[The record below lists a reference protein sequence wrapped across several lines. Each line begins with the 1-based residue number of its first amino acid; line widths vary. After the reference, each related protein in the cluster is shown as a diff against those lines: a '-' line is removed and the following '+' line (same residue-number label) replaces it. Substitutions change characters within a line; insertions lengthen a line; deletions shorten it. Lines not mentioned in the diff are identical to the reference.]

1 MAIKKQEPEKLPDLP
16 PAGDTAVTV
25 VQPAGEFS
33 IHSLFARKINGNP
46 PVSNISLKRT
56 LTKPLIAMAHAKELI
71 FTCSSEVYIMELPSK
86 DRKSEMDE
94 VRVVDG
100 VDEATT
106 QECVLMLNEL
116 MAGAFKRG
124 GYRTMV
130 PDTDDKAISKYKEVP
145 GNPLVGKSF
154 AFREGVKKEGKGYR
168 AIETVEVEIT
178 R

>member
-1 MAIKKQEPEKLPDLP
+1 MATRKQEPEKLPDLP
-16 PAGDTAVTV
+16 PVGETEVTV
-25 VQPAGEFS
+25 VQPASEFS
-33 IHSLFARKINGNP
+33 IDSLFARKINGIP
-46 PVSNISLKRT
+46 PLSNISLKRT
-56 LTKPLIAMAHAKELI
+56 LTKPLIAMAHIKELI
-71 FTCSSEVYIMELPSK
+71 FTCSSEVYVMQLPAK
-86 DRKSEMDE
+86 DRKAEMDH

-100 VDEATT
+100 VDESIN

-130 PDTDDKAISKYKEVP
+130 PDTYDKAISKYKEVP
-145 GNPLVGKSF
+145 GNSIIGKSF